1 MGGWRAVVLGIAQ
14 DGGMP
19 HVGCDRGPCA
29 AARRGER
36 PAEKVACLGLTD
48 GERGWLVDATPDLPA
63 QLHALGAAAPSGI
76 LLTHAHMGHVAGL
89 QFLGR
94 EALGARGIPVHGTA
108 RMRSLLEG
116 NEPWRRLVV
125 EGRIV
130 LADNAALDLGGLRVE
145 AIPVPH
151 RDELSD
157 TVAYLVSGPRGR
169 ILWLPDIDGWDRWD
183 RDLRAVVGSVDA
195 AFLDATFLSDDE
207 IGRGQAEVPHP
218 RAAETMD
225 RLEGLADRVRLV
237 HLNHTNPLLVDPS
250 PALSRGFRVAR
261 EGEGVEL

>member
-1 MGGWRAVVLGIAQ
+1 
-14 DGGMP
+14 MP

-36 PAEKVACLGLTD
+36 PAARVACLGLTD
-48 GERGWLVDATPDLPA
+48 GERLWLIDATPDLPA
-63 QLHALGAAAPSGI
+63 QMHALGPGPLSGI

-94 EALGARGIPVHGTA
+94 EALGARGLPVHGTA
-108 RMRSLLEG
+108 RMRGLLAG
-116 NEPWRRLVV
+116 NEPWRRLVE
-125 EGRIV
+125 EGRI
-130 LADNAALDLGGLRVE
+130 LLRDNAAPDLPGLRVE

-157 TVAYLVSGPRGR
+157 TVAYLVSGPRR
-169 ILWLPDIDGWDRWD
+169 RLLWLPDIDSWEGWD
-183 RDLRAVVGSVDA
+183 RDLREVVGAVDL

-218 RAAETMD
+218 RVTDTMD

-237 HLNHTNPLLVDPS
+237 HLNHSNPLWEDPA
-250 PALSRGFRVAR
+250 PAEDRGFRLAR
-261 EGEGVEL
+261 EGEVVEV